1 MNQQH
6 KKQSH
11 WPYYFAFL
19 IFPLLLLSYV
29 MLSTYATRNVKINMF
44 DDITKMESMSAFA
57 VKDLT
62 DKNLQGLIPVGSF
75 AKQIEW
81 ENKKFDVYACEFYTQ
96 TDLDTYLQNMGRMR
110 GITKQGQTL
119 QEGWYISGNTFTST
133 HALFYYDTCVLFID
147 GPSQNKTMQFAQWL
161 TAGFTNRIM

>member
-1 MNQQH
+1 MNAQK
-6 KKQSH
+6 KKQSP
-11 WPYYFAFL
+11 WAIL
-19 IFPLLLLSYV
+19 IAVLLLVALLFSSMILSSYSV
-29 MLSTYATRNVKINMF
+29 RTAKVNMF
-44 DDITKMESMSAFA
+44 DDITAIEPMSAFT

-96 TDLDTYLQNMGRMR
+96 TDLDTYLKNMGRMR

>member
-62 DKNLQGLIPVGSF
+62 DENLEGLLPVGSF

-81 ENKKFDVYACEFYTQ
+81 KNEKFEVYACEFHTQ
-96 TDLDTYLQNMGRMR
+96 TDLDAYLKNIRTYR
-110 GITKQGQTL
+110 GDNKK
-119 QEGWYISGNTFTST
+119 GWHTSGNGFSRTD
-133 HALFYYDTCVLFID
+133 AVFYYDTCVMHIV
-147 GPSQNKTMQFAQWL
+147 GPSQVKTMFFAQWL
-161 TAGFTNRIM
+161 TATFENRIM

>member
-1 MNQQH
+1 MNAQK
-6 KKQSH
+6 KKQSP
-11 WPYYFAFL
+11 WPIL
-19 IFPLLLLSYV
+19 IAVLLLVALLFSSMMISSYSV
-29 MLSTYATRNVKINMF
+29 HTAKVNMF
-44 DDITKMESMSAFA
+44 DDITAMEPMSAFA

-147 GPSQNKTMQFAQWL
+147 GPSQNKTMQFAKWL
-161 TAGFTNRIM
+161 TATFENRIM

>member
-1 MNQQH
+1 MNAQK
-6 KKQSH
+6 KKQSA
-11 WPYYFAFL
+11 WPIL
-19 IFPLLLLSYV
+19 IAVLLLVALLFSSMMISSYSV
-29 MLSTYATRNVKINMF
+29 HTAKVNMF
-44 DDITKMESMSAFA
+44 DDITAMEPMSAFA

-96 TDLDTYLQNMGRMR
+96 TDLDTYLKNIRTYR
-110 GITKQGQTL
+110 GDNKK
-119 QEGWYISGNTFTST
+119 GWHTSGNGFSRTD
-133 HALFYYDTCVLFID
+133 AVFYYDTCVLFID

-161 TAGFTNRIM
+161 TAVFTNRIM